1 MTKSLAEEIRSLM
14 HKMEE
19 AAANY
24 DLELKVE
31 NWNYPEDPD
40 DTTWPEF
47 ITLGINYKIV
57 GSYRPATWGDRGGD
71 PAEYPELDQVEIFD
85 ASTGQPIEI
94 PQSLENYVEEKIWA
108 HAESMRDHDYE
119 PPYDNDRY

>member
-1 MTKSLAEEIRSLM
+1 MGKSLAEEIRSLM

-19 AAANY
+19 AAGQY
-24 DLELKVE
+24 DMELEVE
-31 NWNYPEDPD
+31 NWDYPEDPD
-40 DTTWPEF
+40 DPNWPEF

-71 PAEYPELDQVEIFD
+71 PAEYPELDEVEVYNAD
-85 ASTGQPIEI
+85 TGQLIDI
-94 PQSLENYVEEKIWA
+94 PQSLEGYIEEKIWN
-108 HAESMRDHDYE
+108 HAESRRDDIE